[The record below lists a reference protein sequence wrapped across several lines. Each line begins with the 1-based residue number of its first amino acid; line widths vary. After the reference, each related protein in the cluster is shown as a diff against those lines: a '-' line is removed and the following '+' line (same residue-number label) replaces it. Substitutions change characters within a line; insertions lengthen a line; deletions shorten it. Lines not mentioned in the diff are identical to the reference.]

1 MPKFTINIDFD
12 EASRQWRIH
21 TQADNPTA
29 LRKRQRAYWRE
40 VRKATGPTRR
50 SSRTTTVAKT
60 PRKTTTAV
68 TKTRRKTRSKRTV
81 TSGAVRTRHSKRRKC
96 GPPKRLIDEC

>member
-29 LRKRQRAYWRE
+29 LRKRQRQYWRE
-40 VRKATGPTRR
+40 VRKAAGPIRR
-50 SSRTTTVAKT
+50 SSRTTTGKGTKVA
-60 PRKTTTAV
+60 TA
-68 TKTRRKTRSKRTV
+68 
-81 TSGAVRTRHSKRRKC
+81 TSGGGRTRLSKRRKC

>member
-40 VRKATGPTRR
+40 VRKATPTRIRR
-50 SSRTTTVAKT
+50 SSRTTTAATK
-60 PRKTTTAV
+60 PRKTTTAI
-68 TKTRRKTRSKRTV
+68 TKTRSKRMV
-81 TSGAVRTRHSKRRKC
+81 TNGVVHTRRRTKRRKC
-96 GPPKRLIDEC
+96 GPPKYLINEC

>member
-29 LRKRQRAYWRE
+29 LRKRQRQYWRE
-40 VRKATGPTRR
+40 VRKAAGPIRR
-50 SSRTTTVAKT
+50 SSRTTSTAK
-60 PRKTTTAV
+60 
-68 TKTRRKTRSKRTV
+68 KTRSKGDT
-81 TSGAVRTRHSKRRKC
+81 TTNGGGRTRGSKRRRC

>member
-29 LRKRQRAYWRE
+29 LRKKQRAYWRE
-40 VRKATGPTRR
+40 VRRATGPTRR
-50 SSRTTTVAKT
+50 SSRATTG
-60 PRKTTTAV
+60 
-68 TKTRRKTRSKRTV
+68 TKRKTRVRV
-81 TSGAVRTRHSKRRKC
+81 TPTNGGGRTRASKRRQC
-96 GPPKRLIDEC
+96 GPPRRLINEC

>member
-29 LRKRQRAYWRE
+29 LRKRQRQYWRE
-40 VRKATGPTRR
+40 VRKAAGPIRR
-50 SSRTTTVAKT
+50 SSRTTAASRN
-60 PRKTTTAV
+60 RKLSTTKVSTA
-68 TKTRRKTRSKRTV
+68 TN
-81 TSGAVRTRHSKRRKC
+81 GAARTRTSKRRKC
-96 GPPKRLIDEC
+96 GPPKRLINEC

>member
-21 TQADNPTA
+21 TQADNPAA
-29 LRKRQRAYWRE
+29 LRKKQRAYWRE

-50 SSRTTTVAKT
+50 SKRTTAPTTHRMAK
-60 PRKTTTAV
+60 RKRGPVVTNITTTRN
-68 TKTRRKTRSKRTV
+68 RRSC
-81 TSGAVRTRHSKRRKC
+81 GAPS
-96 GPPKRLIDEC
+96 RLINEC

>member
-29 LRKRQRAYWRE
+29 LRKKQRAYWRE
-40 VRKATGPTRR
+40 VRRATGPTRR
-50 SSRTTTVAKT
+50 SSRTTTG
-60 PRKTTTAV
+60 
-68 TKTRRKTRSKRTV
+68 TKRKTRVMV
-81 TSGAVRTRHSKRRKC
+81 TPTNGGGHTRAGKRRSC
-96 GPPKRLIDEC
+96 GPPSRLINEC

>member
-29 LRKRQRAYWRE
+29 LRKRQRQYWRE
-40 VRKATGPTRR
+40 VRKAAGQTRR
-50 SSRTTTVAKT
+50 SSRI
-60 PRKTTTAV
+60 TTAS
-68 TKTRRKTRSKRTV
+68 RRKGKTV
-81 TSGAVRTRHSKRRKC
+81 PKAATTNGVVRTRTTKRRNC

>member
-29 LRKRQRAYWRE
+29 LRKRQRQYWRE
-40 VRKATGPTRR
+40 VRKAAGPTRR
-50 SSRTTTVAKT
+50 SSRTTTTSKGTRSLRA
-60 PRKTTTAV
+60 TTTNGGAP
-68 TKTRRKTRSKRTV
+68 TR
-81 TSGAVRTRHSKRRKC
+81 GSKRRKC

>member
-29 LRKRQRAYWRE
+29 LRKRQRQYWRE
-40 VRKATGPTRR
+40 VRKAAGPTRR
-50 SSRTTTVAKT
+50 SSRTTSTAK
-60 PRKTTTAV
+60 
-68 TKTRRKTRSKRTV
+68 KTRSKGDT
-81 TSGAVRTRHSKRRKC
+81 TPNGGGRTRGSKRRRC
-96 GPPKRLIDEC
+96 GPPKRLINGD

>member
-29 LRKRQRAYWRE
+29 LRKKQRAYWRE
-40 VRKATGPTRR
+40 VRKAAGPKRR
-50 SSRTTTVAKT
+50 SSRTTTAT
-60 PRKTTTAV
+60 IQRAV
-68 TKTRRKTRSKRTV
+68 GKTRSKV
-81 TSGAVRTRHSKRRKC
+81 MAANGGDHTRKSKRRRC
-96 GPPKRLIDEC
+96 GPPKRLINEC

>member
-40 VRKATGPTRR
+40 VRKATGPIRR
-50 SSRTTTVAKT
+50 SSRTTA
-60 PRKTTTAV
+60 AV
-68 TKTRRKTRSKRTV
+68 TKTRTRRMV
-81 TSGAVRTRHSKRRKC
+81 TSGAARTRRSKRRNC
-96 GPPKRLIDEC
+96 GPPKRLINEC

>member
-29 LRKRQRAYWRE
+29 LRKKQRAYWRE
-40 VRKATGPTRR
+40 VRRATGPTRR
-50 SSRTTTVAKT
+50 SSRVTGAKT
-60 PRKTTTAV
+60 TA
-68 TKTRRKTRSKRTV
+68 RKTRSKRTV
-81 TSGAVRTRHSKRRKC
+81 ISGVVPTKRRTKRRNC

>member
-29 LRKRQRAYWRE
+29 LRKKQRAYWRE
-40 VRKATGPTRR
+40 VRRATGPTRR
-50 SSRTTTVAKT
+50 SSRATTGTK
-60 PRKTTTAV
+60 RKTH
-68 TKTRRKTRSKRTV
+68 TRATPANGGGRTRTSKR
-81 TSGAVRTRHSKRRKC
+81 ACK
-96 GPPKRLIDEC
+96 PPKRLINEC